1 MTAESSGDTPHASI
15 LSTPSPGPGRR
26 ALRSLLEHWK
36 TLLPGLGAFALLLHF
51 GRIGYAPSLS
61 FGDLGTV
68 LGALL
73 LFSLG
78 GMLAFIMILVLP
90 SVLIGYWIESNLLPP
105 PPKPVASDP
114 AVKRTSL
121 RSYHRR
127 SHVAHPPRERRTVVF
142 GWQPRA
148 GSLSWFML
156 AAAWTLLAYVGL
168 LLAGVAFGPPGI
180 AQAAI
185 IGVFAA
191 ASAIVFG
198 TTIAIDIP
206 YVRRRLRT
214 LRRAPWSFLLLSML
228 YFAFWPI
235 ALLPF
240 FFVDGEFRVG
250 HKMMAAMALLFV
262 PYVHWTLYATY
273 RVVSMQGLW
282 VRAGM
287 ICLLLFYSSA
297 PLVILDGALNA
308 FGLGMMRRVDLV
320 LSPRG
325 CDIVHAAW
333 PTRACTPDSRG
344 GGAAQR
350 LENVEV
356 LTRIGSHFYVA
367 VPGGIKDDALPRVMI
382 PATEVLSWHRTP
394 EPDASAP
401 VSPMPA
407 SSAPRGGTGP

>member
-1 MTAESSGDTPHASI
+1 MTAVSNDETPHASSP
-15 LSTPSPGPGRR
+15 STPSPGPGRR

-36 TLLPGLGAFALLLHF
+36 TLLPGVGAFALLLHF

-78 GMLAFIMILVLP
+78 GMLVFIVILVLP

-105 PPKPVASDP
+105 PPKPVVSDP

-127 SHVAHPPRERRTVVF
+127 SHVAHPPRGRRSVVF
-142 GWQPRA
+142 GGSPRA

-156 AAAWTLLAYVGL
+156 AAAWTLLAYVGVL
-168 LLAGVAFGPPGI
+168 FVGVRSWPPSLAGQV
-180 AQAAI
+180 
-185 IGVFAA
+185 
-191 ASAIVFG
+191 IVVMF
-198 TTIAIDIP
+198 TIALIGILAATMSIDVP
-206 YVRRRLRT
+206 QVRRRLRT
-214 LRRAPWSFLLLSML
+214 LRGARWQFALISLLYL
-228 YFAFWPI
+228 AFWPV
-235 ALLPF
+235 AVLPF
-240 FFVDGEFRVG
+240 FLVDGELRFV
-250 HKMMAAMALLFV
+250 KTLMAVMAVLALLLV
-262 PYVHWTLYATY
+262 PFVHWMLYATY
-273 RVVSMQGLW
+273 RIASMQGVW
-282 VRAGM
+282 VRGGM
-287 ICLLLFYSSA
+287 LGLVLFYSGA
-297 PLVILDGALNA
+297 PPVILDGGLNA

-333 PTRACTPDSRG
+333 PTRACTPNSG
-344 GGAAQR
+344 GGAGAQR

-367 VPGGIKDDALPRVMI
+367 VPGGMEDDRLPRAMI
-382 PATEVLSWHRTP
+382 PATEVLSWHR
-394 EPDASAP
+394 AP
-401 VSPMPA
+401 KPA
-407 SSAPRGGTGP
+407 PSAPRDAKGP

>member
-1 MTAESSGDTPHASI
+1 MTAVPNDETPHASI
-15 LSTPSPGPGRR
+15 APTPSPGPGRR

-78 GMLAFIMILVLP
+78 GMLIFIVILVLP
-90 SVLIGYWIESNLLPP
+90 SVLIGYWIESNLLSP

-127 SHVAHPPRERRTVVF
+127 SHVAHPPRGRRSVVF
-142 GWQPRA
+142 GGSPRA

-156 AAAWTLLAYVGL
+156 AAAWTLLVYVGL
-168 LLAGVAFGPPGI
+168 LLGGVAFGPPGI
-180 AQAAI
+180 AETAI
-185 IGVFAA
+185 IGVFGAA
-191 ASAIVFG
+191 LLSVLGA
-198 TTIAIDIP
+198 TIAIDIP
-206 YVRRRLRT
+206 NVRRRFRI
-214 LRRAPWSFLLLSML
+214 LRRAPWPLLLVSML

-240 FFVDGEFRVG
+240 FFVDGEFRVV
-250 HKMMAAMALLFV
+250 HKMMAAMALLLV
-262 PYVHWTLYATY
+262 PYAHWTLYASY
-273 RVVSMQGLW
+273 RIISARANWAKGIMIGVV
-282 VRAGM
+282 
-287 ICLLLFYSSA
+287 LFYSGA
-297 PLVILDGALNA
+297 PLTILDGALNA

-325 CDIVHAAW
+325 CDIVQAAW
-333 PTRACTPDSRG
+333 PTRACTPNSRG
-344 GGAAQR
+344 GAGAQR

-356 LTRIGSHFYVA
+356 LTRIGSHFYVT
-367 VPGGIKDDALPRVMI
+367 VPGGMEDDRLPRAMI
-382 PATEVLSWHRTP
+382 PAAEVLSWHRAP
-394 EPDASAP
+394 KPDASAP
-401 VSPMPA
+401 ASPKPA
-407 SSAPRGGTGP
+407 PSAPRGATGP